1 MYFDGDDP
9 PLDSEAIYASICQ
22 SLQAKRSG
30 LATIWMGNHVPPLD
44 NVKKYD
50 ATKALQTI
58 ASLQKR
64 PKLLSADQVNEV
76 RKVITACEMRID
88 ELEVDGLLAKFQG
101 MSERNKKAFIQKIE
115 TDIRAYINS
124 IA

>member
-1 MYFDGDDP
+1 
-9 PLDSEAIYASICQ
+9 
-22 SLQAKRSG
+22 
-30 LATIWMGNHVPPLD
+30 MGNHVPPLD

-64 PKLLSADQVNEV
+64 PKLLSANQVNEV

>member
-9 PLDSEAIYASICQ
+9 PLDSEVIYASICE

-30 LATIWMGNHVPPLD
+30 LAAIWMENHVPPL
-44 NVKKYD
+44 NSIKTFD
-50 ATKALQTI
+50 ASKALQTI
-58 ASLQKR
+58 SSLQKR

-76 RKVITACEMRID
+76 RKVISACEMRID

-101 MSERNKKAFIQKIE
+101 MSDQNKKAFIEQIE